1 MSQNHSFISYIRNE
15 HSFTLTIA
23 GISFV
28 TSWYIGFRQRLR
40 LIIGQIKL
48 IMGFTIALKVKK
60 VKLTLDNSLIKLL
73 SNYTAITIRIARTR
87 FVMTMKQLLKITY
100 SVAIPKTLLTT
111 SVKLFTKLGTWLPKI
126 PKVSIVFNMLAAKF
140 IPLWQHDPKTLATM
154 DTSILADL
162 DYMLS

>member
-1 MSQNHSFISYIRNE
+1 MSQNHSFISIIRNE

-40 LIIGQIKL
+40 ISVSQIKL
-48 IMGFTIALKVKK
+48 LTKYTVALSVKK

-73 SNYTAITIRIARTR
+73 SNYTAIVVRIPRTR
-87 FVMTMKQLLKITY
+87 FVMAMKQLLKITY
-100 SVAIPKTLLTT
+100 SVAIPKTLLTI

-126 PKVSIVFNMLAAKF
+126 PKISFVFNMLAAKF
-140 IPLWQHDPKTLATM
+140 TALWQHDPKILATM
-154 DTSILADL
+154 DASILADL
-162 DYMLS
+162 DYTLA